1 MSLLRAESVSFSYGA
16 QIVLDDVSLTVGPGD
31 RVAVVGPN
39 GVGKSTLL
47 RVLAGEEQPETGTV
61 VAAGTVGLLPQE
73 RDRRAG
79 ESIQAYLARRTGV
92 AAAEEAMVA
101 AAQALTSDEPGAAE
115 SYAAALERYLSLGGP
130 DLATRAGALGREL
143 GVPEDHDRP
152 AASLSGG
159 ETARLGLAAILLSR
173 FDVTLLDEPGNDLD
187 LDGLARLE
195 DHLGSLRGGVVL
207 VSHDRE
213 LLRRTATDVIQ
224 LDPHSRRAARY
235 GGGYDAY
242 LVELERE
249 QARRAEEYAT
259 YAAKRDELTSRA
271 REQREWARSG
281 MRRATSAAAR
291 AKEPDKN
298 IRHAHQQSA
307 QQTGAK
313 AAAAL
318 RGLDRLQP
326 VEEPRKEWELRLRFG
341 AATRGGNV
349 VATVSGL
356 IVRAGGFQL
365 GPVSLRLDRGDRVA
379 LLGPNGAGKTTLIDV
394 LLGRRRPD
402 AGSVTLGAGVVA
414 GEIGQQRS
422 GFDPATSLL
431 DGFTTRT
438 SLPPSEARTLLAK
451 FGLGAD
457 DVLRLADSLSPGE
470 RTRAELALL
479 MHQGA
484 NLLVLDEPT
493 NHLDLP
499 AILQLEQALNSYDGT
514 LLLVTHDRR
523 FLAKVKINRYLQLV
537 DGVLVP
543 TPDGPAPT
551 G

>member
-1 MSLLRAESVSFSYGA
+1 VSLLRAESVSFSYGA
-16 QIVLDDVSLTVGPGD
+16 QMVLDDVSLTVGPGD

-47 RVLAGEEQPETGTV
+47 RVLAREEQPETGTV

-73 RDRRAG
+73 RDRGAG

-92 AAAEEAMVA
+92 AAAEEAMMA
-101 AAQALTSDEPGAAE
+101 AAQALASGEPGAAE
-115 SYAAALERYLSLGGP
+115 AYAAALECYLSLGGP

-195 DHLGSLRGGVVL
+195 DHLRSLRGGVVL

-224 LDPHSRRAARY
+224 LDPHSRRATRY

-271 REQREWARSG
+271 REQQEWARSG
-281 MRRATSAAAR
+281 VRRATSAAAR
-291 AKEPDKN
+291 AKEPDKS
-298 IRHAHQQSA
+298 IRHARQQSA

-349 VATVSGL
+349 VATVSGVV
-356 IVRAGGFQL
+356 VRAGGFQL

-394 LLGRRRPD
+394 LLGRRQPD

-422 GFDPATSLL
+422 GFDPATPLL

-438 SLPPSEARTLLAK
+438 SLPVSEARTLLAK

-457 DVLRLADSLSPGE
+457 DVLRPADSLSPGE

-484 NLLVLDEPT
+484 NLLILDEPT
-493 NHLDLP
+493 NHMDLP

-514 LLLVTHDRR
+514 LLLATHDRR

-537 DGVLVP
+537 DGVLAP
-543 TPDGPAPT
+543 TPDGPAPA